1 MRNDWTVR
9 YENRILQ
16 VTRQSNLPP
25 VKKRVAIL
33 KRLDGSLWMEYRGQE
48 IQFKELTEVS
58 PEKPDQEAPEI
69 KQDIW
74 RPASDHPW
82 RKSFKK
88 MFPPK

>member
-1 MRNDWTVR
+1 
-9 YENRILQ
+9 
-16 VTRQSNLPP
+16 
-25 VKKRVAIL
+25 
-33 KRLDGSLWMEYRGQE
+33 MEYRGQE